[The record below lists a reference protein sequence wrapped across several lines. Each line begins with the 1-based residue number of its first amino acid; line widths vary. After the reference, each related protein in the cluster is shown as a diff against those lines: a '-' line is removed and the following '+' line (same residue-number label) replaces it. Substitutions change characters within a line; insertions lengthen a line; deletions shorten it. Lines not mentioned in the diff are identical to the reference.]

1 MKCYMMKRHRS
12 FELGSAKVLEGMG
25 YVNIDVTRGVADWG
39 GGCVL
44 RKRPRRIEFNNR
56 IFAEKKHIEYE
67 KS

>member
-39 GGCVL
+39 RMC
-44 RKRPRRIEFNNR
+44 
-56 IFAEKKHIEYE
+56 FAKKTA
-67 KS
+67 